1 MVNEKAQVPKAL
13 QDVVR
18 PFSSVQ
24 GIVSDKLNFTTATEE
39 SGNKSLNAKGRG
51 VDAISI
57 SPKDDITKSISEDV
71 HENDVVLEAMKR
83 KEVLKL
89 VGCMNATVGAKT
101 AEQGLLR
108 YVR

>member
-1 MVNEKAQVPKAL
+1 MSPKNSQIPKAL
-13 QDVVR
+13 QDIVG
-18 PFSSVQ
+18 PFSPVQ
-24 GIVSDKLNFTTATEE
+24 SIVSDKLNFTTTTEE
-39 SGNKSLNAKGRG
+39 SGNKNLMVKVANI
-51 VDAISI
+51 DAILI
-57 SPKDDITKSISEDV
+57 SPKDDMAGNVSEDINK
-71 HENDVVLEAMKR
+71 NDVVLEAMKR